1 MAVKAFEGR
10 DLARAAVFAAIIV
23 VLGIAGAIPVGPVP
37 ITLQT
42 LGVMLAGVVLGP
54 KRAAIAVA
62 IVLALVA
69 VGLPV
74 LSGGR
79 GGLGVFA
86 GPSVGYLLGWLPGAV
101 VAGLIARPSAARIS
115 WWRTALG
122 AVVGGIL
129 VVYALGIP
137 VQAAIL
143 GMPLSQAAVGSLI
156 FIPGDLI
163 KVVLATVLALALHRA
178 YPRAFASGA
187 AATPVAQHA

>member
-1 MAVKAFEGR
+1 MAVKGFEGR

-54 KRAAIAVA
+54 KRAAIAVG
-62 IVLALVA
+62 IVLVLVA

-86 GPSVGYLLGWLPGAV
+86 GPSAGYLIGWLPGAV
-101 VAGLIARPSAARIS
+101 VAGLIAKSSAARIS

-122 AVVGGIL
+122 ALVGGIG

-143 GMPLSQAAVGSLI
+143 GMPLHEAAVGSLI
-156 FIPGDLI
+156 FIPGDLV

-178 YPRAFASGA
+178 YPRAFESGA
-187 AATPVAQHA
+187 AAKPAAQHA